1 MSGPEVRI
9 AGWLLK
15 VCVNGSRRPGDHPAL
30 PISPRQVAAEVAAAA
45 RAGAAHVHAK
55 NDASADTFDS
65 SAVAAVLTRTRM
77 AVPGF
82 PIGVTTGAWALPDP
96 IERVAAILS
105 WTVLPD
111 FASVNWHEDGA
122 EAVAGTLLDRGI
134 GVEAGLWH
142 RDAVEAW
149 LHSRYR
155 DFCLRILIELPD
167 RLDEQQ
173 TQSEAERL
181 LRQVHESV
189 RGTAAE
195 TIPVLLHG
203 EGSSCW
209 PALRLAVRLGLDIR
223 IGLEDTLQMPD
234 GTPAQ
239 GNTALVEA
247 AAALAATRLDP

>member
-1 MSGPEVRI
+1 
-9 AGWLLK
+9 
-15 VCVNGSRRPGDHPAL
+15 
-30 PISPRQVAAEVAAAA
+30 
-45 RAGAAHVHAK
+45 
-55 NDASADTFDS
+55 
-65 SAVAAVLTRTRM
+65 M
-77 AVPGF
+77 AVPGL

-96 IERVAAILS
+96 RERVVAILS

-142 RDAVEAW
+142 QDAVEAW

-155 DFCLRILIELPD
+155 DSCLRILIELPD

-181 LRQVHESV
+181 LGQVRERV

-234 GTPAQ
+234 GTPAP

-247 AAALAATRLDP
+247 AAALATTRLDP